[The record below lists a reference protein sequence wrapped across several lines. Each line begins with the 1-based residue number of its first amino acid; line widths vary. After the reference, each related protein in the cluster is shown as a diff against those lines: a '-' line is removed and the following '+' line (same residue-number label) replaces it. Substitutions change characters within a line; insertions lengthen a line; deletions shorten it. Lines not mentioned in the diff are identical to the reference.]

1 MGAIL
6 VSECPHLNACS
17 TNKQDAHTQAQLLD
31 KHGVELSG
39 WALSL
44 LARVDVVV
52 EQRKPLHVERV
63 DLEGRNWLQPEALSG
78 RLQGIANG
86 VPRAQDLVILDECVP
101 PGMAL
106 LQQAWQVPPIG
117 FQITLRPLPLLK

>member
-1 MGAIL
+1 MDDSYAGVVVGTGAQTAQGWDVCQRQL
-6 VSECPHLNACS
+6 REG
-17 TNKQDAHTQAQLLD
+17 QAQLLD
-31 KHGVELSG
+31 KHGVEAGDLAASRLSG

-52 EQRKPLHVERV
+52 EQRKPLYVARV

-106 LQQAWQVPPIG
+106 LQQ
-117 FQITLRPLPLLK
+117 